1 MDYISGFFGYFYS
14 VKQEVKE
21 EEEEDSVCNLE
32 STLTPN
38 CLNELP
44 ENKFINAKVDLIDNK

>member
-14 VKQEVKE
+14 VKQEDKE
-21 EEEEDSVCNLE
+21 EVDCVCNLE

-44 ENKFINAKVDLIDNK
+44 ENKFIKVKMDSVDNK

>member
-14 VKQEVKE
+14 TKKE
-21 EEEEDSVCNLE
+21 LKKEEEDSICNLE

-44 ENKFINAKVDLIDNK
+44 ENKFININFCETDNK

>member
-14 VKQEVKE
+14 VKQDVK
-21 EEEEDSVCNLE
+21 EEEDSVCNLE